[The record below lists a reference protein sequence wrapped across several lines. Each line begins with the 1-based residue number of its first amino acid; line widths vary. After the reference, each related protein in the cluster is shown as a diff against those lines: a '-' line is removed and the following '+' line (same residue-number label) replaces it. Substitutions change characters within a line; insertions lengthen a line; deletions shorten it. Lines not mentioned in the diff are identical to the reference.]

1 MCVLHDVYVS
11 GLPWPTAINQQQ
23 NSKYAYQF
31 EGCLLFEENIFL
43 IILNNSRIV
52 EEIVK
57 RLQVHQDDKR
67 ETEII

>member
-1 MCVLHDVYVS
+1 MADRNKS
-11 GLPWPTAINQQQ
+11 TTEQQV
-23 NSKYAYQF
+23 
-31 EGCLLFEENIFL
+31 EGCLLFEENIFS